1 MNKSCIIQTEYNCHP
16 KTNRRPKFS
25 NCTMMPSF
33 QQELQ
38 KTWQAMI
45 FIALNKLQYHQVGR
59 GKSIQASTSAI
70 PKDGMD
76 K

>member
-1 MNKSCIIQTEYNCHP
+1 MNI
-16 KTNRRPKFS
+16 RPKFT
-25 NCTMMPSF
+25 NCTMTPSF

-38 KTWQAMI
+38 KIWQAMI
-45 FIALNKLQYHQVGR
+45 FIALNKLQYHQANR
-59 GKSIQASTSAI
+59 GKSIRVSTSAI

>member
-1 MNKSCIIQTEYNCHP
+1 MNI
-16 KTNRRPKFS
+16 RPKFTD
-25 NCTMMPSF
+25 CMMTPSF

-38 KTWQAMI
+38 KIWQAMI
-45 FIALNKLQYHQVGR
+45 FIALNKLQYHQVDR
-59 GKSIQASTSAI
+59 GKSIQASMSAI